1 MDYAGTSDLWVVGCS
16 KVFTLGFTNRNLYI
30 SFSSVMY
37 QNIPTVKQQIRCKTR
52 DFIVLIYIY
61 GHKVTT

>member
-1 MDYAGTSDLWVVGCS
+1 MDYAGTSDLWGVGCS
-16 KVFTLGFTNRNLYI
+16 KLFTLGFTNKNLYI

-37 QNIPTVKQQIRCKTR
+37 QNIRTVKQQIRCKAT

-61 GHKVTT
+61 GHRVAT